1 MIPRMV
7 TSILARDIN
16 EDTIMFNRMTDY
28 LFLSSTTFHSAWI
41 SLLLV
46 VATMSTNTAAAQP
59 PQLAVANASVIDPVT
74 AESSIQ
80 STTAE
85 FYAGASID
93 EGLSYVSCVDP
104 LDSVDL
110 ESSLVVE
117 NDHVGSA
124 GNIYVLAIVGEESY
138 MLVSDVFLPWDGL
151 RDSLEPF
158 ATKTLQATETISV
171 LGQVQFESAGID
183 QGELTIYIGYELI
196 SDTDKIYYSATP
208 LRVNIVPGALVSRS
222 RYVGVDSCSPYAVD
236 ATSAIVYGTGTV
248 TNPATAEVDLLL
260 DLYMPDLNLFGK
272 KVPAMVIIHGGA
284 FYGGSRSQPAL
295 VDYAERFAAQG
306 YLSISIDYRLAG
318 QVPELSPQFASLYDQ
333 IESEDG
339 QEQGLGMIAAMED
352 SLKAIAWLKNYAQEQ
367 AFEIS
372 ALGLLGGSAGA
383 VTALNVGYGLD
394 DYGFSVPEF
403 KVVVNHWGNLAID
416 TDSSKP
422 SITADEAALIS
433 VHGTEDPTVL
443 YSGSVDIHARAD
455 EIGLTNE
462 LITSEGAAHGFSENR
477 LWGSESFEGSGYTKG
492 ERVLNFVN
500 ASMLTPSGPP
510 EEVYADQ
517 YNVLYIGHSFG
528 RIFAQKLETFAHDS
542 GFEEHASYIE
552 MSGGAS
558 GAPDALWADDAH
570 RENIKAYLDTGEID
584 VLIMICCS
592 IEFLETGGESDE
604 AIWNFASY
612 ALARNQ
618 ATRIGLAMPWQDFP
632 QDYASA
638 EEHRNGADEAYAMWV
653 SLANDLNAD
662 YPDADVFTI
671 NHAEVV
677 YDLRAAY
684 EAGELGGDVAQLTG
698 STRNS
703 VFTDPKGHAGNI
715 TKDTGTLI
723 WLHAVHGVEPNDAPA
738 FPQWE
743 TDIRAIAQAALDN
756 AAQ

>member
-1 MIPRMV
+1 M
-7 TSILARDIN
+7 L
-16 EDTIMFNRMTDY
+16 NRMTDY

-46 VATMSTNTAAAQP
+46 VATMFANTAAAQP
-59 PQLAVANASVIDPVT
+59 PQLAVANASVIDPDT
-74 AESSIQ
+74 AEASIQ
-80 STTAE
+80 STSAE

-138 MLVSDVFLPWDGL
+138 MLVGDVFHPWDGL
-151 RDSLEPF
+151 KDSLEPVV
-158 ATKTLQATETISV
+158 TKTLQATETISV
-171 LGQVQFESAGID
+171 LDQVQFESAGID
-183 QGELTIYIGYELI
+183 QGELAIYIGYELI

-208 LRVNIVPGALVSRS
+208 LRVNIVPGAVVSRS
-222 RYVGVDSCSPYAVD
+222 EYVGVDSCSPYAVKR
-236 ATSAIVYGTGTV
+236 TSAIVYDTGTI
-248 TNPATAEVDLLL
+248 TQPATAEFDLLL
-260 DLYMPDLNLFGK
+260 DLFVPDVDLSGES
-272 KVPAMVIIHGGA
+272 VPSMVIIHGGG
-284 FYGGSRSQPAL
+284 FKGGTRDKDEL

-306 YLSISIDYRLAG
+306 YLAISIDYRVAP
-318 QVPELSPQFASLYDQ
+318 QVPELNSQFASLYNQ
-333 IESEDG
+333 LVTTEVET
-339 QEQGLGMIAAMED
+339 EALQGLGMFSAMED
-352 SLKAIAWLKNYAQEQ
+352 TLKALSWLENYAQEQ
-367 AFEIS
+367 GFEIS
-372 ALGLLGGSAGA
+372 AVGLLGSSAGA
-383 VTALNVGYGLD
+383 ITSLNVGYGLN
-394 DYGFSVPEF
+394 DYGFAVPEF
-403 KVVVNHWGNLAID
+403 KVVVNHWGNLLID
-416 TDSSKP
+416 LESSKS

-433 VHGTEDPTVL
+433 LHGTEDPTVL
-443 YSGSVDIHARAD
+443 YSGSVEIHARAD

-462 LITSEGAAHGFSENR
+462 LMTSEGAGHGFGENR

-492 ERVLNFVN
+492 ERILNFVN
-500 ASMLTPSGPP
+500 AAMLTPSGSP
-510 EEVYADQ
+510 EEVNADE

-528 RIFAQKLETFAHDS
+528 RPFAQKLETFAHDS
-542 GFEEHASYIE
+542 GFEDHASYIE

-558 GAPDALWADDAH
+558 GAPDALWADDEH

-592 IEFLETGGESDE
+592 IEFLETEGESDE
-604 AIWNFASY
+604 AVWNFASY
-612 ALARNQ
+612 ALGKNPA
-618 ATRIGLAMPWQDFP
+618 ARIGLAMPWKDYP
-632 QDYASA
+632 QDYGSA
-638 EEHRNGADEAYAMWV
+638 EEHRDGADEAYAMWV

-684 EAGELGGDVAQLTG
+684 ESGELGGDVAQLTG

-703 VFTDPKGHAGNI
+703 VFTDKKGHAGDI